1 MYMYKWDNSKISGI
15 LFHFLTG
22 FELTFFSGVYGTSV
36 GHTHAFGSDA
46 KSYLALCGIF
56 IGLGE
61 ILGKVTILLLV
72 NYLESKYC
80 QLYRNKNAT

>member
-1 MYMYKWDNSKISGI
+1 MIIHEESLNVIF
-15 LFHFLTG
+15 LFSG

-36 GHTHAFGSDA
+36 GHTHAFGSNA

-61 ILGKVTILLLV
+61 ILGKCCT
-72 NYLESKYC
+72 YLYGNEWSY
-80 QLYRNKNAT
+80 